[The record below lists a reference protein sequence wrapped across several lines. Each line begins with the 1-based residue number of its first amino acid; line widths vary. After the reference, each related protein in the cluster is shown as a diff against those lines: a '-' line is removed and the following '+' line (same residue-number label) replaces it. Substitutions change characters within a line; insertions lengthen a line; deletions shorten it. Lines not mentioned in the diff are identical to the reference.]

1 MNKHFFLYL
10 ISMALITSCAD
21 LVDTPGPRTA
31 SATTPGAATA
41 SVPTPETT
49 TASVPTPETATTAVV
64 AATQENYGLYTDS
77 DLRIYA
83 DTLDARIQ
91 EALKNNDSNQAQAL
105 GLKRQELIAEFNRRG
120 LKRHPAAAAVS
131 PTPRTHHSHKVNRRG
146 STDSHARTKVNPPG
160 AGLPGEN

>member
-21 LVDTPGPRTA
+21 LVDTTGPKTA
-31 SATTPGAATA
+31 SATTP
-41 SVPTPETT
+41 
-49 TASVPTPETATTAVV
+49 ETATTSVV
-64 AATQENYGLYTDS
+64 APTPENYGLYTDS

-83 DTLDARIQ
+83 DALDARIQ

-120 LKRHPAAAAVS
+120 LKRHPAAAAA
-131 PTPRTHHSHKVNRRG
+131 PNPLTHHSHRVKRRSSSG
-146 STDSHARTKVNPPG
+146 SHARTKVNPPG